1 MYFIC
6 KMQYNV
12 FISYYIRKNSC
23 CKMPEQS
30 YIKGLMMESINT
42 KKIIDEL
49 NSTLNKKIEGN
60 SAVFESIK
68 ISPAAQKGYSVKIEN
83 ISMGKGIKKLINK
96 IALKMIKKSLIQMM
110 DMQNSINRELIGKID
125 SMHEQIDYLKTE
137 LKCLKEKNNSK
148 EQK

>member
-1 MYFIC
+1 
-6 KMQYNV
+6 
-12 FISYYIRKNSC
+12 
-23 CKMPEQS
+23 MPEQS

-60 SAVFESIK
+60 SVVFESIK
-68 ISPAAQKGYSVKIEN
+68 ISPAAQNGYSVKIEI

>member
-1 MYFIC
+1 
-6 KMQYNV
+6 
-12 FISYYIRKNSC
+12 
-23 CKMPEQS
+23 
-30 YIKGLMMESINT
+30 MESINT

-49 NSTLNKKIEGN
+49 NRTLNKKIEGN
-60 SAVFESIK
+60 SVVFESIK

-125 SMHEQIDYLKTE
+125 SMHEQIDYLETE
-137 LKCLKEKNNSK
+137 LNCLKEKNNSK